1 MIKLPTWSCHISYWR
16 RSLVFLINLNKGD
29 VSDRQL
35 MVLKF
40 KRVRAASESSSKRDS
55 FDRMSGCWEF
65 EIFEEIWIGR
75 KEDFRGWVPY
85 LRLEV
90 GLVCFGCWCCDWI
103 GFYISFSIYVDL
115 TDKLWKVV
123 VGCTWWVLWD
133 FNISSAPFR
142 QEPNLTIYYLSTCHT
157 WISFSETVVE
167 IMYFCID

>member
-16 RSLVFLINLNKGD
+16 RSLVFLINLNKGN
-29 VSDRQL
+29 VSDKQL
-35 MVLKF
+35 M
-40 KRVRAASESSSKRDS
+40 SS
-55 FDRMSGCWEF
+55 FWEF
-65 EIFEEIWIGR
+65 EIFEEIWIWR

-85 LRLEV
+85 FRLEV